1 VESPRA
7 QAMDAEPTVFLVDD
21 DEQVRDWVRATV
33 ESVKL
38 PIQTYKSARDF
49 LDSYGPASPGC
60 LVADMRLPGMSGLDL
75 QEELAKRGVFLPT
88 IMITGYADV
97 GTAVKAMKAGALEFI
112 EKPFSAQVFL
122 DSVQRALERDREF
135 RKRQAERAASEK
147 RLAELTPRQRGILKL
162 LVEGQPNK
170 IIAARLGLSSKTV
183 EAHRASIRRKTQA
196 SSLAELVQLVL
207 AAEGKLADEHS
218 VLPKSNGAT

>member
-1 VESPRA
+1 MNS
-7 QAMDAEPTVFLVDD
+7 EPTVFLVDD
-21 DEQVRDWVRATV
+21 DVQVRDWLRAVV

-38 PIQTYKSARDF
+38 PVQTYESAGEF
-49 LDSYGPASPGC
+49 LDNYGPACPGC
-60 LVADMRLPGMSGLDL
+60 LVVDMRLPGMSGLDL
-75 QEELAKRGVFLPT
+75 QEELAKRGMFLPT
-88 IMITGYADV
+88 IVITGYPDV
-97 GTAVKAMKAGALEFI
+97 TSAVKAMKAGALEFI

-162 LVEGQPNK
+162 LVQGQPNK
-170 IIAARLGLSSKTV
+170 IIAERLGLSNKTV
-183 EAHRASIRRKTQA
+183 EAHRASIRRKTRA

-207 AAEGKLADEHS
+207 AAEGKLSDEH
-218 VLPKSNGAT
+218 KSNGAT